1 MNIEEFRNL
10 RNRSPFRP
18 FAIETNGGTAIKVS
32 NPEQIAI
39 SPARND
45 LVIVFDDSG
54 GYRFLD
60 PAQISALFAT

>member
-1 MNIEEFRNL
+1 MSIEEFRKL
-10 RNRSPFRP
+10 QKHSPFRP

-32 NPEQIAI
+32 TPEQIAI
-39 SPARND
+39 SPARDD

-54 GYRFLD
+54 GYWFLD